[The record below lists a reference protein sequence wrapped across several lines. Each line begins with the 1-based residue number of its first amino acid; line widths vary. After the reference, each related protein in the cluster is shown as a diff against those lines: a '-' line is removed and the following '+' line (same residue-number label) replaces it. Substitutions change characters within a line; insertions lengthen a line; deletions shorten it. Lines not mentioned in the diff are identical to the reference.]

1 MVTTFANVVG
11 QIPQNDIAQ
20 DLANINL
27 NPEQINT
34 AMNFRPEKKNRFVI
48 PKTQTKDKSSSTETN
63 LSDASGIDHEKLK
76 KS

>member
-1 MVTTFANVVG
+1 
-11 QIPQNDIAQ
+11 
-20 DLANINL
+20 
-27 NPEQINT
+27 
-34 AMNFRPEKKNRFVI
+34 MNFRPEKKNRFVI